1 MVKILLSHLRFTQND
16 LTLHTE
22 VIHQKMNNNPT
33 YIDLQPLVTALRSLI
48 DAYSAALLNAADGG
62 KDRTK
67 AKNKAKDELNK
78 LMTKLAKTMEINAN
92 DQAEGEGDDFATNA
106 GFQIQEATTKKKA
119 TVIEVPSN
127 FNVVNDTKKGVI
139 ILTWE
144 RAEGAITYA
153 FEEMEDN
160 GSWKN
165 GRYCNQ
171 TSMTLSGFTLGA
183 KKTFRIKAIGP
194 DTKTSEWSEPV
205 EVWIS

>member
-1 MVKILLSHLRFTQND
+1 MVKILLKH
-16 LTLHTE
+16 LTLSQTNLTHHTE
-22 VIHQKMNNNPT
+22 LIHQKMNNNPT
-33 YIDLQPLVTALRSLI
+33 YVELQPLVTALRTLI

-106 GFQIQEATTKKKA
+106 GFQIQEASNKKKI

-139 ILTWE
+139 TLTWE
-144 RAEGAITYA
+144 RVEGAVTYA
-153 FEEMEDN
+153 FEELEDN
-160 GSWKN
+160 GNWKN

-183 KKTFRIKAIGP
+183 KKIFRIKAIGP
-194 DTKTSEWSEPV
+194 ETKTSEWSEPV

>member
-1 MVKILLSHLRFTQND
+1 MVKILLKHLTLSQTN
-16 LTLHTE
+16 LTLHSE
-22 VIHQKMNNNPT
+22 LIHQKMNNNPT
-33 YIDLQPLVTALRSLI
+33 YMELQPLVTALRTLI

-106 GFQIQEATTKKKA
+106 GFQIQEASNKKKITA
-119 TVIEVPSN
+119 IEVPSN
-127 FNVVNDTKKGVI
+127 FNVANDSKKGVI

-144 RAEGAITYA
+144 RVEGAITYA
-153 FEEMEDN
+153 FEELEDN

>member
-1 MVKILLSHLRFTQND
+1 MVKILLKHLTLSQTN

-22 VIHQKMNNNPT
+22 LIHQKMNNNPT
-33 YIDLQPLVTALRSLI
+33 YVDLQPLVTALRPLI
-48 DAYSAALLNAADGG
+48 DAYSSALLNAADGG

-139 ILTWE
+139 TLTWE
-144 RAEGAITYA
+144 RVEGAVTYA
-153 FEEMEDN
+153 FEELEDN

>member
-16 LTLHTE
+16 LTHHTE
-22 VIHQKMNNNPT
+22 LIHQKMNNNPT
-33 YIDLQPLVTALRSLI
+33 YVELQPLVTALRPLI

-106 GFQIQEATTKKKA
+106 GFQIQEASNKKKI

-139 ILTWE
+139 TLTWE
-144 RAEGAITYA
+144 RVEGAVTYA
-153 FEEMEDN
+153 FEELEDN
-160 GSWKN
+160 GNWKN

-183 KKTFRIKAIGP
+183 KKIFRIKAIGP

>member
-1 MVKILLSHLRFTQND
+1 MVKILLKHLTLSQTN

-22 VIHQKMNNNPT
+22 LIHQKMNNNPT
-33 YIDLQPLVTALRSLI
+33 YVELQPLVTALRTLI

-106 GFQIQEATTKKKA
+106 GFQIQETTTKKKI

-144 RAEGAITYA
+144 RVEGAITYA
-153 FEEMEDN
+153 FEELEDN

-183 KKTFRIKAIGP
+183 KKLFRIKAIGL

>member
-1 MVKILLSHLRFTQND
+1 MVKILLKHLTLSQTN

-22 VIHQKMNNNPT
+22 LIHQKMNNNPT
-33 YIDLQPLVTALRSLI
+33 YIELQPLVTALRPLI

-106 GFQIQEATTKKKA
+106 GFQIQEASTKKKI

-139 ILTWE
+139 TLTWE
-144 RAEGAITYA
+144 RVEGAVTYA

-165 GRYCNQ
+165 GR
-171 TSMTLSGFTLGA
+171 
-183 KKTFRIKAIGP
+183 
-194 DTKTSEWSEPV
+194 
-205 EVWIS
+205 

>member
-33 YIDLQPLVTALRSLI
+33 YVDLQPLVTALRPLI
-48 DAYSAALLNAADGG
+48 DAYSAAVLNAADGG

-106 GFQIQEATTKKKA
+106 GFQIQEATTKKKI

-127 FNVVNDTKKGVI
+127 FNVVNDTKKGVS

-144 RAEGAITYA
+144 RVEGAITYA
-153 FEEMEDN
+153 FEELEDN

-183 KKTFRIKAIGP
+183 KKIFRIKAIGP

>member
-33 YIDLQPLVTALRSLI
+33 YVDLQPLVTALRPLI

>member
-106 GFQIQEATTKKKA
+106 GFQIQEATTKKKI

-139 ILTWE
+139 TLTWE
-144 RAEGAITYA
+144 RVEGAITYA
-153 FEEMEDN
+153 FEELEDN
-160 GSWKN
+160 GNWKN

-183 KKTFRIKAIGP
+183 KKIFRIKAIGP
-194 DTKTSEWSEPV
+194 ETKTSEWSEPV

>member
-1 MVKILLSHLRFTQND
+1 MVKIILKHLKLSQND

-22 VIHQKMNNNPT
+22 LIHQKMNNNPT
-33 YIDLQPLVTALRSLI
+33 YVELQPLVTALRPLI
-48 DAYSAALLNAADGG
+48 DAYTAAILNAADGG

-92 DQAEGEGDDFATNA
+92 DQAEGEGEDFATNA
-106 GFQIQEATTKKKA
+106 CFQIQEASTKKKV

-127 FNVVNDTKKGVI
+127 FNVVNDSKKGVI

-144 RAEGAITYA
+144 RVEGAITYA
-153 FEEMEDN
+153 FEELEDN

-183 KKTFRIKAIGP
+183 KKIFRIKAIGP
-194 DTKTSEWSEPV
+194 ETKTSEWSEPV